1 MAWFVVAVGAAVA
14 GAVQRITG
22 FGAVVVLMS
31 LLPYYFGIVDSPT
44 LALSINLL
52 YTVALLWKFRK
63 YVDLKLAALPTA
75 IYSVLAAVM
84 VGPWYGSAAG
94 IMTGVLRML
103 CGRDIGSVTGAMF
116 GPILGGLLYRKFGT
130 AWSVWVGEVI
140 GTGVVGAMASYPL
153 MKLFYGLDAQSPFYF
168 IPFYTPS
175 AMMGASMGVAVYLIL
190 KRTGVLKRMQQEL
203 ER

>member
-1 MAWFVVAVGAAVA
+1 MKDNTQANQPALTRSQSRVT
-14 GAVQRITG
+14 RKI
-22 FGAVVVLMS
+22 VLSALFMS
-31 LLPYYFGIVDSPT
+31 LAFVLNTFVYFPAMAPFQHFV
-44 LALSINLL
+44 N
-52 YTVALLWKFRK
+52 
-63 YVDLKLAALPTA
+63 
-75 IYSVLAAVM
+75 VLAAVM

-94 IMTGVLRML
+94 ALCGVLRML